1 MPETFSC
8 ETVKIPSI
16 SEDVYL
22 DVWLYKPAGV
32 GPFPVVVAGHGLTV
46 VKEAGFD
53 AFGEKWAT
61 DAGYA
66 SLIFDYRFFGKS
78 GGKPRNLV
86 VYSEQLEDYR
96 SVIKWAR
103 QQPHIFNNDKIVVM
117 GSATSGIS
125 VVNLA
130 LSDAS
135 LAGAMAHSPVLDGY
149 ATLTSL
155 PFNARLMFWATI
167 DMIRGKLGLSPI
179 FIKAIGHPGEFAF
192 LNTPSSYP
200 GFISMFAQGDIS
212 FDSAP
217 NLLTPRLAYELMG
230 SAACPAVRLKD
241 IHCKMLIVA
250 ARDDDCIPINIAR
263 DAAAN
268 APDKVIYLEFPC
280 GHYDVMRGG
289 KGFDKNI
296 NAQIEFLQSL

>member
-1 MPETFSC
+1 MPETFSR

-16 SEDVYL
+16 SVDVYL

-32 GPFPVVVAGHGLTV
+32 GPFPVVVAGHGQVTRSLHKMKSNTFMCSLTV

-103 QQPHIFNNDKIVVM
+103 QQPHIFKNDKIVIM

-125 VVNLA
+125 VANLA

-135 LAGAMAHSPVLDGY
+135 LAGAMAHSPVLDGIHNQ
-149 ATLTSL
+149 S
-155 PFNARLMFWATI
+155 I
-167 DMIRGKLGLSPI
+167 SDSGSSC
-179 FIKAIGHPGEFAF
+179 F
-192 LNTPSSYP
+192 L
-200 GFISMFAQGDIS
+200 
-212 FDSAP
+212 
-217 NLLTPRLAYELMG
+217 
-230 SAACPAVRLKD
+230 V
-241 IHCKMLIVA
+241 
-250 ARDDDCIPINIAR
+250 
-263 DAAAN
+263 
-268 APDKVIYLEFPC
+268 
-280 GHYDVMRGG
+280 
-289 KGFDKNI
+289 
-296 NAQIEFLQSL
+296 